1 MKLNE
6 RQVQVLKDKGLWE
19 SFLDSLKKSIKKLTK
34 KDLDKITKRHN
45 KQVANFLKDFEKNP
59 AKYGY

>member
-19 SFLDSLKKSIKKLTK
+19 GFLDSLKQSIKKLTK

-45 KQVANFLKDFEKNP
+45 KQVAKLPKRFRKKS
-59 AKYGY
+59 